1 MSDTETSDAS
11 PTNEASET
19 QTEEPPEDHAI
30 TELKSTIAQL
40 ETEVKQK
47 KTSLSNL
54 QEAADR
60 YTKAGYA
67 RQVAQVENNKRM
79 RGANMAD
86 NKGIARAAVI
96 ETFLPVL
103 DDLDAVWSKYE
114 GDEFAKS
121 LSALRTEFMSS
132 LHELGVTEYE
142 AKVGDVVDGGRIVS
156 VSEEHSEEFGKG
168 TVISVLKKGLEI
180 SGNVVRPAECVGS
193 LGSDKVEEE
202 TAAEEEADAGEDAT
216 GEEAASE

>member
-1 MSDTETSDAS
+1 MSETETSDES
-11 PTNEASET
+11 PTNESSET
-19 QTEEPPEDHAI
+19 KSEEPPEDPAI
-30 TELKSTIAQL
+30 TELKLTIAQL

-67 RQVAQVENNKRM
+67 RQVALVENNKRM

-86 NKGIARAAVI
+86 NKGVARAAVI

-114 GDEFAKS
+114 GDEFVKS
-121 LSALRTEFMSS
+121 LSALRTEFMNS

-156 VSEEHSEEFGKG
+156 VAEEHSEELGKG
-168 TVISVLKKGLEI
+168 TVINVLKTGLEI

-193 LGSDKVEEE
+193 LGSEKVEEE
-202 TAAEEEADAGEDAT
+202 KATEEEADVDKEG
-216 GEEAASE
+216 ASE